1 MGEMDNVVLLR
12 RCGEYDA
19 EEIKTILWEGCRYF
33 SFLPQGKVLVKPN
46 AVYAHPRYAR
56 HTCTNTVLLRSLLEL
71 LSVKNDIT
79 SITVGERTGVGVP
92 TRYSFTQ
99 AGYDSL
105 QKIQKV
111 HFSFFDEEKKVT
123 VPLKNGKVHKEV
135 HLAKSFHEADCK
147 IYVPKLKHHVTTK
160 MTCVMKLNIGILD
173 SRDRLNHHH
182 YDLEEKIVDLLEVGW
197 PDFIAVDA
205 VDIGE
210 QCELVSKPK
219 RLGAIIMGRNP
230 FLIDAVCAY
239 IMGFKPE
246 DIGYL
251 RIAEERGYGS
261 LDINNIKM
269 MGNVSPD
276 ELRRKVMNLDTTF
289 GSLPAIETNLKFYA
303 GENPQTGK
311 VCEGGCMNMLKC
323 ALAVAEANKPASL
336 KNCAPVSIVM
346 GNVDEVRENGI
357 VFLLGDCA
365 KVNKI
370 PEKTKVI
377 SIKGCPVSVV
387 KFMLP
392 FCHYSKVRS
401 PYLDAESIMPFAKSA
416 ARASL
421 NKLKNMV
428 V

>member
-1 MGEMDNVVLLR
+1 MDNVVLLR

-46 AVYAHPRYAR
+46 VVYAHPRYAR
-56 HTCTNTVLLRSLLEL
+56 HTCTDPVILRSLLEL
-71 LSVKNDIT
+71 LSVKDDIT
-79 SITVGERTGVGVP
+79 SITLGERTGVGIP

-105 QKIQKV
+105 QKIKKV
-111 HFSFFDEEKKVT
+111 RFSFFDEEQKIT
-123 VPLKNGKVHKEV
+123 VPLRNGKVHKEV
-135 HLAKSFHEADCK
+135 QLAKSFHEADCK

-160 MTCVMKLNIGILD
+160 MTCAMKLNIGILD
-173 SRDRLNHHH
+173 TRDRLNHHH
-182 YDLEEKIVDLLEVGW
+182 YDLEEKIVDLLEIGT
-197 PDFIAVDA
+197 PDFIVVDA

-219 RLGAIIMGRNP
+219 RLGAMIMGKNP

-261 LDINNIKM
+261 LDLDDIKI
-269 MGNVSPD
+269 MGDIGPD
-276 ELRRKVMNLDTTF
+276 ELRRKVLQLDTAF
-289 GSLPAIETNLKFYA
+289 GNLSAIETNLRFYM
-303 GENPQTGK
+303 GKNPQTGK

-323 ALAVAEANKPASL
+323 ALAVAEANKPSSL
-336 KNCAPVSIVM
+336 KSCAPISIVM
-346 GNVDEVRENGI
+346 GKVDEVRKNGT
-357 VFLLGDCA
+357 VFLVGDCT

-370 PEKTKVI
+370 HGKTKVV

-392 FCHYSKVRS
+392 FCHYAKVKS
-401 PYLDAESIMPFAKSA
+401 PYLDAQSILLLAKSA

-421 NKLKNMV
+421 NKIKNMV